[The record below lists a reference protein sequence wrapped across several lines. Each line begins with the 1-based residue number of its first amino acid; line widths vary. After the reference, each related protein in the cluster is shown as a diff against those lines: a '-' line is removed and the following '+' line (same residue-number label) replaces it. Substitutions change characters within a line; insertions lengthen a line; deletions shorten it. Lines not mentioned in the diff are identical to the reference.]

1 MVRKSYQKS
10 LTYRDNRTRETVV
23 DENWHL
29 QMENAHKILEV
40 GKDMEYKY
48 LAL

>member
-1 MVRKSYQKS
+1 M
-10 LTYRDNRTRETVV
+10 V

-29 QMENAHKILEV
+29 QMENAHKILDV

-48 LAL
+48 LAYKREEERHLK